1 MKYFIS
7 TNASF
12 LIFFFWR
19 IRIFSDFK
27 LHNQEA
33 RSNGQSTLITNA
45 SAPKQIGNTECEY
58 YVLSYMRDIVGVG
71 IDKLQMKKSY
81 TPDNLERVREEW
93 VLYVQTFIEC
103 EY

>member
-1 MKYFIS
+1 
-7 TNASF
+7 
-12 LIFFFWR
+12 
-19 IRIFSDFK
+19 
-27 LHNQEA
+27 
-33 RSNGQSTLITNA
+33 
-45 SAPKQIGNTECEY
+45 
-58 YVLSYMRDIVGVG
+58 MRDIVGVG